1 MLQMAVAK
9 LRRKDTVIYML
20 RVLQESCNVRA
31 SSEALRQQ
39 LTTALAERGDH
50 ELYETFRTLCPSL
63 VSDTDYYQ
71 FLVGEPDNEPSC
83 PMQQLFNV
91 DDMVLYLYSPDT
103 WLPMTVT
110 SVHNDDP
117 GNPYYTINGN
127 GIERQ
132 TEGTKLKHL

>member
-1 MLQMAVAK
+1 M
-9 LRRKDTVIYML
+9 
-20 RVLQESCNVRA
+20 
-31 SSEALRQQ
+31 
-39 LTTALAERGDH
+39 
-50 ELYETFRTLCPSL
+50 CPSL